1 MASDVYSAPCPSCGA
16 PLRFDGGEGK
26 LHCDSCGNHFEQDV
40 MRQVDEAVSQ
50 AAQASEMN
58 WQRDKTGE
66 WTPEE
71 QAQLKSY
78 SCSSC
83 GAEIIADETT
93 AATECVYCGSPSIM
107 PGQISGSFRPDAVL
121 PFVKDKQDAQN
132 AYRNLI
138 KGKPLLP
145 KLFASENRIEKIT
158 GVYVPFWKFGCDA
171 DADITYRA
179 ERVSRHRSGD
189 YEITDTDHFLVLR
202 GGRIGFANVPVDGS
216 SKFDD
221 ALMEAIEPFDS
232 HREAEFSTAY
242 LPGYQAERYDVEA
255 EDAKPRADERI
266 RRSVADVFMGT
277 VNGYSS
283 VMAQSSSIR
292 LRHGDVRNVMMPV
305 WMLNTRWKDKTYAFA
320 MNGQTGKIVGNL
332 PVDKGLALTWGLGL
346 LLGSFA
352 VLFAGALALFA
363 TGVM

>member
-1 MASDVYSAPCPSCGA
+1 MANDVYSAPCPCCSA

-26 LHCDSCGNHFEQDV
+26 LHCDSCGNEFEKDV
-40 MRQVDEAVSQ
+40 MRQVDEALNQ
-50 AAQASEMN
+50 AAQANDLN
-58 WQRDKTGE
+58 WQRKETGE
-66 WTPEE
+66 WSQEE
-71 QAQLKSY
+71 RSTLKSY

-83 GAEIIADETT
+83 GAEIVADETT
-93 AATECVYCGSPSIM
+93 VATECVYCGSASIM

-121 PFVKDKQDAQN
+121 PFKKTKQDAQN
-132 AYRNLI
+132 AYKQLI

-158 GVYVPFWKFGCDA
+158 GVYVPFWKFGCEA

-179 ERVSRHRSGD
+179 ERKTTHRSGD
-189 YEITDTDHFLVLR
+189 YMITDTDHYLVLR

-232 HREAEFSTAY
+232 HPETAFSTAY
-242 LPGYQAERYDVEA
+242 LPGYQAERYDVTA
-255 EDAKPRADERI
+255 EEAKPRADERI
-266 RRSVADVFMGT
+266 RQSITDIFRGT

-283 VMAQSSSIR
+283 VITQSSSIR
-292 LRHGDVRNVMMPV
+292 LQEGDVRNVMMPV
-305 WMLNTRWKDKTYAFA
+305 WMLNTRWKDKTYTFA
-320 MNGQTGKIVGNL
+320 MNGQTGRIVGNL

-346 LLGSFA
+346 FLGSFA

-363 TGVM
+363 MGVM